1 MPAKE
6 DEVAARSFATFIHH
20 LADGDAN
27 RELSEELHKLSQELQ
42 KDAYNRNAVSKGTL
56 KVGFKLSI
64 DPRGQVTIGWDVE
77 TREPKP
83 PRVGGVMWID
93 KKGNLVHENPRQQK
107 LPLREVGGR
116 EPDAFDPETG
126 EVRAAREV

>member
-1 MPAKE
+1 MASVEKAP
-6 DEVAARSFATFIHH
+6 RSFAVFLAN

-27 RELSEELHKLSQELQ
+27 RELSEEWKKLSDELQ
-42 KDAYNRNAVSKGTL
+42 KDSSNRNAVSKGKL
-56 KVGFKLSI
+56 NLKLSLQV
-64 DPRGQVTIGWDVE
+64 DPRGVCTIGWDVE

-93 KKGNLVHENPRQQK
+93 ANGNMVHENPRQQK

-116 EPDAFDPETG
+116 EPGDVFDPDTG
-126 EVRAAREV
+126 EVRRAKDI